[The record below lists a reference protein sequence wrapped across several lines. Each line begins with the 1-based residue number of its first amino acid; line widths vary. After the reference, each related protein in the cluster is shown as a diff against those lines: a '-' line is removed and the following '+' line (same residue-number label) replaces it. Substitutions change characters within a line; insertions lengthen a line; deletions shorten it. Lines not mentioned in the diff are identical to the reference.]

1 MYRILSI
8 ALGLCVVIA
17 LPLGAQ
23 PNQLRAALYG
33 SGNSTEGKC
42 LIEVVV
48 FGAADLEIRGD
59 NAVLRNTS
67 GQRPE
72 GRRFECTARVP
83 DYPIDLRVR
92 SIAGRGNVQLI
103 REPNNGAIIV
113 RIEGV
118 SRGAESQTLEL
129 GWTVERPSDNGGG
142 RINAS
147 GIGSNSNQRR
157 DVANQAE
164 RIGAAFSPEEAIRV
178 CEEGV
183 REQAGSRLGTGDLEF
198 RNARIDNSPERQD
211 WVVGAFAFLGRNRS
225 EVVYRFSCSVDF
237 AGGRVR
243 SVQFDQAAGDAYA
256 SVPPRV
262 PSPVEAAVLSCQH
275 AIQARLD
282 RSGYSNVSFVSIDL
296 DRRPGRNDWVVGN
309 ARAER
314 GDRPARLDFS
324 CRINLN
330 TGNVR
335 TLNVTRR

>member
-1 MYRILSI
+1 M
-8 ALGLCVVIA
+8 GLCAVFA

-23 PNQLRAALYG
+23 PNQMRASLYG
-33 SGNSTEGKC
+33 SGNPTEGKC

-48 FGAADLEIRGD
+48 FGAGDLEIRGD
-59 NAVLRNTS
+59 NAVLRATS

-83 DYPIDLRVR
+83 DYPVDLRVR
-92 SIAGRGNVQLI
+92 SIAGRGNVELI

-113 RIEGV
+113 RIEGI

-129 GWTVERPSDNGGG
+129 GWTVEHPYDRGGG
-142 RINAS
+142 RIDAS

-164 RIGAAFSPEEAIRV
+164 RVGAAFSPEEAIRL

-183 REQAGSRLGTGDLEF
+183 REQASSRLGAGDLEF
-198 RNARIDNSPERQD
+198 RSGGIDNSPERHD
-211 WVVGAFAFLGRNRS
+211 WVVGVFAFFGRNRS

-237 AGGRVR
+237 VGGRVR
-243 SVQFDQAAGDAYA
+243 SVQFDQAGGDAYA
-256 SVPPRV
+256 SA
-262 PSPVEAAVLSCQH
+262 PSRIPSYGDAAVRSCQD
-275 AIQARLD
+275 AIQNRLD
-282 RSGYSNVSFVSIDL
+282 RSGYANASFVSIDL
-296 DRRPGRNDWVVGN
+296 DRRPGRKDWVVGN
-309 ARAER
+309 ARADR
-314 GDRPARLDFS
+314 GNRPARLDFS

-330 TGNVR
+330 TGSVR